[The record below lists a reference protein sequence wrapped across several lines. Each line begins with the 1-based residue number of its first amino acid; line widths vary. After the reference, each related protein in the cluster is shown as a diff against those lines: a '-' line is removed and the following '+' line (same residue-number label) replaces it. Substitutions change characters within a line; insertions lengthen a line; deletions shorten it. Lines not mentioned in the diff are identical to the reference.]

1 MSTEQV
7 VEFEIPARL
16 EFLAVVRRLVTA
28 AARARPGWGPERL
41 ADLELA
47 VSEACTN
54 AIEAHEAGEVD
65 EPLHVRCTL
74 GHDTVEVTVFDQAQ
88 GFPEEPPS
96 GDAPAGATGARID
109 RERGYGIPLMYL
121 LADEADFSSTGSGTV
136 VRLVLRSRPGRR
148 DRAGRAGRAG

>member
-1 MSTEQV
+1 MGTEQV
-7 VEFEIPARL
+7 VEFEIPASL

-28 AARARPGWGPERL
+28 AARVRPGWGPERL

-54 AIEAHEAGEVD
+54 AIEAHAAGDVD

-74 GHDTVEVTVFDQAQ
+74 RPDTVEVTIVDQAK
-88 GFPEEPPS
+88 GFPQEPPS
-96 GDAPAGATGARID
+96 SDAGGRTGAHID

-121 LADEADFSSTGSGTV
+121 LADEADFSSSASGTA
-136 VRLVLRSRPGRR
+136 VRLVLRSRPARQR
-148 DRAGRAGRAG
+148 